1 MEKPSVHT
9 LIEIAA
15 AYRAAADVP
24 LETTVSYRV
33 FGDTKKLAQLRGSA
47 DITLSR
53 FNAAMT
59 WFAENWPEG
68 HSLPK
73 ELAPWVAAPAP
84 APVSPMDVS

>member
-1 MEKPSVHT
+1 MEKPSKT
-9 LIEIAA
+9 LLIATA
-15 AYRAAADVP
+15 DAYREAAGLASDAV
-24 LETTVSYRV
+24 LSRRV
-33 FGDTKKLAQLRGSA
+33 FDDNKKLAQLRGSA